1 MLGKISSLGYRR
13 WYEKALIESHAWLVT
28 GLLCLVVGAA
38 GLELISGERVSG
50 KFLLDGLLIAAG
62 FGGAWVCWR
71 SYAKTMILA
80 ETVGAQANCPQ
91 CRRLGFKVVQPAPS
105 LAVRP
110 VTLQVVCP
118 KCQAQ
123 WKVSIDSL

>member
-1 MLGKISSLGYRR
+1 MLGKISSLGFRR
-13 WYEKALIESHAWLVT
+13 WYEKALIEGHLWLIT

-38 GLELISGERVSG
+38 GLELISGEKATG

-91 CRRLGFKVVQPAPS
+91 CKHLGFRVVQPAPNFT
-105 LAVRP
+105 VHP
-110 VTLQVVCP
+110 VTLPVVCP
-118 KCQAQ
+118 KCKTK
-123 WKVSIDSL
+123 WNVTVDSL